1 MIVIQNQWTYWTKAS
16 RDAAAARP
24 RLTQAQPLLAPAGS
38 APPGQAW
45 VHDIHRRE
53 DESFALQIWSGWA
66 SQDDLERMRFTN
78 ILTWAFRTRGVV
90 EIGLRPPSPGMR
102 QSHWPN
108 ALPSPLFVLEP
119 GDTGRISW
127 NGRFRKTMGGSNR
140 GSFYEEHLIFV
151 AATDEPGTDLFTR
164 GPTTRT
170 VDLMTRI
177 Y

>member
-1 MIVIQNQWTYWTKAS
+1 MVVIQTLWTHWTRAS

-24 RLTQAQPLLAPAGS
+24 RLTGPLPLLTPVGPP
-38 APPGQAW
+38 PPGQAW

-53 DESFALQIWSGWA
+53 DEAFALRTWSGWA
-66 SQDDLERMRFTN
+66 SQDDLERMWFTH
-78 ILTWAFRTRGVV
+78 IVTWKLRSGGAV
-90 EIGLRPPSPGMR
+90 EVGLRPPSPGMR
-102 QSHWPN
+102 QSHWPA
-108 ALPSPLFVLEP
+108 ALPSPLFLLEP

-151 AATDEPGTDLFTR
+151 AATEAPEPDLFTR

-170 VDLMTRI
+170 ADLMTRI